1 LKAPTNGYLLDPN
14 LIDVWPV
21 SLLADQSD
29 LPILRSLLGSE
40 EVLRADQ
47 FRTKE
52 LQQRYTLVHA
62 ALRLLLGRYL
72 NENPAAL
79 KFTTSQKGKP
89 RLQGARPPWF
99 NLSHSDGIALI
110 GVTAACEIGIDI
122 ETIKPLPDMIDV
134 AKRFF
139 CSEEAEDL
147 MSIQPEDRCKAFYT
161 CWTRKEAY
169 VKATGGGLQTRLD
182 DFRVSLRPSERAR
195 LLHIGGSATRAAQ
208 WTLHSI
214 DSLESSI
221 GALAHPGPPLHL
233 RLMPLLSAGQLR

>member
-1 LKAPTNGYLLDPN
+1 MKAPISGYLLDPN

-29 LPILRSLLGSE
+29 FPILRSLLGSE

-47 FRTKE
+47 FRTQE

-62 ALRLLLGRYL
+62 ALRVLLGRYL

-79 KFTTSQKGKP
+79 QFTTSRNGKP
-89 RLQGARPPWF
+89 RLQGDRPPWF
-99 NLSHSDGIALI
+99 NLSHSDGVALI

-122 ETIKPLPDMIDV
+122 ETIRPLPDMIDL

-139 CSEEAEDL
+139 CAEETEDL
-147 MSIQPEDRCKAFYT
+147 MSLDPKDQSKAFYS

-169 VKATGGGLQTRLD
+169 LKATGDGLQARLD
-182 DFRVSLRPSERAR
+182 HFRVSLRPSEPVR

-208 WTLHSI
+208 WTLHNI

-233 RLMPLLSAGQLR
+233 RLMPLVSAGQLR